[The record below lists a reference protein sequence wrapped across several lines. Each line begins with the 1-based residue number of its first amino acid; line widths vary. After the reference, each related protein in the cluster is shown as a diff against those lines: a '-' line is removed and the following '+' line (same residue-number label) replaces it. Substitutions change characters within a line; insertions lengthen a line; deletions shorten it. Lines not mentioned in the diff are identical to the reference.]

1 MIRKEITLQY
11 LETDNKSDLSP
22 ADSQLLDNA
31 GAAALRA
38 YAPYSGFRVGAAL
51 RLANGKIIDGN
62 NQENAAYPSGLC
74 AERVAIFSASAQYPG
89 ETIECIAITINTD
102 DKKVTSPVPPCGA
115 CRQVI
120 AEYEH
125 KQGKKI
131 RVIFAGETGHIVQ
144 MEGIESLLPM
154 TFNSNNLEHLK

>member
-1 MIRKEITLQY
+1 MNRKSITISYSEYNSNNELPTKDK
-11 LETDNKSDLSP
+11 E
-22 ADSQLLDNA
+22 LLDIAIEATKNS
-31 GAAALRA
+31 
-38 YAPYSGFRVGAAL
+38 YAPYSRFNVGAAV
-51 RLANGKIIDGN
+51 RLANGEIISAS